1 MSRRLSWALA
11 ALAGLALLAG
21 CGQSEQEKYTS
32 KMKSISTQLTKEER
46 AVKRTGNS
54 LPAVATQFKQY
65 QAVFN
70 RAADK
75 FQGVKAPAK
84 VKDLH
89 QRFIEVVRS
98 FAGTLT
104 PAIQAAEAGDL
115 QRFQTMSSAFT
126 GGLTKFQSQLNA
138 LRRDYRARG
147 YKLK

>member
-1 MSRRLSWALA
+1 
-11 ALAGLALLAG
+11 
-21 CGQSEQEKYTS
+21 
-32 KMKSISTQLTKEER
+32 
-46 AVKRTGNS
+46 
-54 LPAVATQFKQY
+54 
-65 QAVFN
+65 
-70 RAADK
+70 
-75 FQGVKAPAK
+75 VKAPAK

-89 QRFIEVVRS
+89 QRFIEVVRG

-138 LRRDYRARG
+138 LRRDFRARG

>member
-1 MSRRLSWALA
+1 MNRGLKCALV

-21 CGQSEQEKYTS
+21 CGESEQEKYV
-32 KMKSISTQLTKEER
+32 KEMKSISRQLTREEK
-46 AVKRTGNS
+46 AVKRGNNS

-75 FQGVKAPAK
+75 FQGVKAPSK

-89 QRFIEVVRS
+89 QRFIDVVRS

-104 PAIQAAEAGDL
+104 PAIQAADSGDL
-115 QRFQTMSSAFT
+115 QRFRTTSSAFT
-126 GGLTKFQSQLNA
+126 GGLSKFQSQLDT
-138 LRRDYRARG
+138 LRRDYKARG
-147 YKLK
+147 YNLK